1 MKANRYAFDAAARD
15 VLYRVISARRDVR
28 NYRPEPIPDEVIWR
42 ILEAA
47 HQAPSVG
54 FMQPWNFLLIRDPAL
69 RKQVHDN
76 YVEVNRR
83 AAAAYEADANLRYRS
98 LKLQGILDSPLNLL
112 VTCDRARGGPA
123 VLGRTTMPET
133 DLYSTCLAIEN
144 LWLAARAEGLG
155 VGWMSIAEPE
165 CLQQIFDLPESVVP
179 VAYLTLGWPVEMPDE
194 PLLARVGWRQ
204 RTSLADLV
212 FENSWGV
219 AASKSTASEA
229 SPAAV
234 SGGVVTIGS
243 GRARRAQ
250 LTRPPGSLGRLEGC
264 SAWLADLQGSEHPRV
279 ERRWLLLFAGDHG
292 VTEEGVSAYRQ
303 EVTAKMVYQFVAGG
317 AAVSAIAR
325 QHGIQVRVADLGV
338 DHDFLGAKGV
348 ADKKVRRGTR
358 NLAREAAMTRE
369 ECQRAIH
376 AGAELVSEL
385 GDVDLLA
392 VGEMGIGNSTSAA
405 ALAAAL
411 LGISAS
417 EAVGIGTG
425 VGPRTMQ
432 HKVKVVEV
440 ALSLHHDALGDPT
453 TALACLGGYEIAGMV
468 GAIEQATRQGLA
480 VLLDGFITGVAA
492 LVAMRREPRV
502 SSVLMAGHRSAEPA
516 HNAILKALEL
526 EPILELDM
534 RLGEGSGAALAMALV
549 TTACRIDNEMVTFE
563 EAGIENAEREGG
575 RH

>member
-1 MKANRYAFDAAARD
+1 MKANRYAFDAAARE
-15 VLYRVISARRDVR
+15 VFYRVISARRDVR
-28 NYRPEPIPDEVIWR
+28 NYRPEPIPDEVLWR

-54 FMQPWNFLLIRDPAL
+54 FMQPWNFLLIRDQTL
-69 RKQVHDN
+69 RKKVHAN

-83 AAAAYEADANLRYRS
+83 AASAYAADTNLRYRS

-123 VLGRTTMPET
+123 VLGRMTMPET

-165 CLQQIFDLPESVVP
+165 CLQQIFDLPASVVP

-219 AASKSTASEA
+219 VASKSTASETAPATA
-229 SPAAV
+229 S
-234 SGGVVTIGS
+234 GEVVTIGS
-243 GRARRAQ
+243 GRARRAR
-250 LTRPPGSLGRLEGC
+250 LTRPPGSLGRLEGW
-264 SAWLADLQGSEHPRV
+264 SEWLANLQGSEHPRV

-303 EVTAKMVYQFVAGG
+303 EVTAKMVYQFVSGG

-358 NLAREAAMTRE
+358 NFAREAAMTRE
-369 ECQRAIH
+369 ECQRAIN
-376 AGAELVSEL
+376 AGTELVAELGE
-385 GDVDLLA
+385 VDLLA
-392 VGEMGIGNSTSAA
+392 VGEMGIGNSTSAS

-411 LGISAS
+411 LGLSAS
-417 EAVGIGTG
+417 AVVGTGTG
-425 VGPRTMQ
+425 VGPSTMQ
-432 HKVKVVEV
+432 HKVQVIEA
-440 ALSLHHDALGDPT
+440 ALALHRDASTDPT

-468 GAIEQATRQGLA
+468 GAIEQAARQGLA
-480 VLLDGFITGVAA
+480 VVLDGFITGVAA
-492 LVAMRREPRV
+492 LIAMRREPSV
-502 SSVLMAGHRSAEPA
+502 SAILMAGHRSAEPA
-516 HNAILKALEL
+516 HKEVLKALEL

-549 TTACRIDNEMVTFE
+549 TTACRIDSEMVTFE
-563 EAGIENAEREGG
+563 EAGLEDAEREGG
-575 RH
+575 RD

>member
-1 MKANRYAFDAAARD
+1 MNANRYAFDATARD

-28 NYRPEPIPDEVIWR
+28 NYRPDPIPDEVIWR

-54 FMQPWNFLLIRDPAL
+54 FMQPWNFLLIRDETL
-69 RKQVHDN
+69 RKQVHAN

-83 AAAAYEADANLRYRS
+83 AAAAYQADTNLRYRS
-98 LKLQGILDSPLNLL
+98 LKLQGILDAPLNLL

-123 VLGRTTMPET
+123 VLGRVTVPET

-144 LWLAARAEGLG
+144 LWLAARVEGLG
-155 VGWMSIAEPE
+155 IGWMSIAEPE
-165 CLQQIFDLPESVVP
+165 CLRRIFGLPDAVVP

-204 RTSLADLV
+204 RMSLADLV
-212 FENSWGV
+212 FENRWGV
-219 AASKSTASEA
+219 MASKSTASEA
-229 SPAAV
+229 SPSAAF
-234 SGGVVTIGS
+234 GEVVTIGS
-243 GRARRAQ
+243 GRARRAR

-264 SAWLADLQGSEHPRV
+264 SEWLAALQGLEHPRV
-279 ERRWLLLFAGDHG
+279 ERRWLLLFAADHG

-303 EVTAKMVYQFVAGG
+303 EVTAKMVYQFMAGG

-338 DHDFLGAKGV
+338 DHDFMGANGI

-358 NLAREAAMTRE
+358 NLVREAAMTRE
-369 ECQRAIH
+369 ECQRAIN

-385 GDVDLLA
+385 GEVDLLA

-411 LGISAS
+411 LGMSAS
-417 EAVGIGTG
+417 EVVGIGTG
-425 VGPRTMQ
+425 VGPRTLQ
-432 HKVKVVEV
+432 RKVKVVEA
-440 ALSLHHDALGDPT
+440 ALALHHDALADPM
-453 TALACLGGYEIAGMV
+453 TALTCLGGYEIAGMV
-468 GAIEQATRQGLA
+468 GAIEQAARQNLA
-480 VLLDGFITGVAA
+480 VILDGFITGVAA

-502 SSVLMAGHRSAEPA
+502 SAVLMAGHRSAEPV
-516 HNAILKALEL
+516 HHDILKALKL
-526 EPILELDM
+526 EPIL
-534 RLGEGSGAALAMALV
+534 
-549 TTACRIDNEMVTFE
+549 
-563 EAGIENAEREGG
+563 
-575 RH
+575 

>member
-1 MKANRYAFDAAARD
+1 MNANRYAFDAAARD
-15 VLYRVISARRDVR
+15 ALYRVISARRDVR
-28 NYRPEPIPDEVIWR
+28 NYRPEPIPDDVIWR
-42 ILEAA
+42 LLEAA

-54 FMQPWNFLLIRDPAL
+54 FMQPWNFLLIRDPSL
-69 RKQVHDN
+69 RKQVHAN
-76 YVEVNRR
+76 YVDVNRR
-83 AAAAYEADANLRYRS
+83 AAQAYEGDTNLRYRS
-98 LKLQGILDSPLNLL
+98 LKLQGILDAPLNLL
-112 VTCDRARGGPA
+112 VTCDRTRGGPS
-123 VLGRTTMPET
+123 VLGRATMPET

-155 VGWMSIAEPE
+155 IGWMSIAEPE
-165 CLQQIFDLPESVVP
+165 CLCRIFGLPDAVVP

-204 RTSLADLV
+204 RASLTDLV

-219 AASKSTASEA
+219 AASRATADVA
-229 SPAAV
+229 SPAAW
-234 SGGVVTIGS
+234 SGEVVTLGS
-243 GRARRAQ
+243 GRARRAR

-264 SAWLADLQGSEHPRV
+264 SEWLAGLQGVEHPRV
-279 ERRWLLLFAGDHG
+279 ERRWLLLFAADHG

-325 QHGIQVRVADLGV
+325 QHGIHVRVADLGV
-338 DHDFLGAKGV
+338 DHDFMGANGI

-358 NLAREAAMTRE
+358 NFVKEAAMTRE
-369 ECQRAIH
+369 ECQRAME

-385 GDVDLLA
+385 GEVDLLA

-411 LGISAS
+411 LGLSAS

-425 VGPRTMQ
+425 IGPDTLQ
-432 HKVKVVEV
+432 HKVDVVEAALALHHE
-440 ALSLHHDALGDPT
+440 ALSDPM

-468 GAIEQATRQGLA
+468 GAIEQAARQRLA
-480 VLLDGFITGVAA
+480 VVLDGFITGVAA

-502 SSVLMAGHRSAEPA
+502 AAVLMAGHRSAEPA
-516 HNAILKALEL
+516 HNAILKALQL

-549 TTACRIDNEMVTFE
+549 TTACRIDNDMVTFE
-563 EAGIENAEREGG
+563 EAGIEDAEREGG
-575 RH
+575 RA

>member
-1 MKANRYAFDAAARD
+1 MKANRYAFDAAARE

-54 FMQPWNFLLIRDPAL
+54 FMQPWNFLLIRDQTL
-69 RKQVHDN
+69 RKKVHAN
-76 YVEVNRR
+76 FIEVNRR

-112 VTCDRARGGPA
+112 VTCDRARGGPD
-123 VLGRTTMPET
+123 VLGRMTMPET

-165 CLQQIFDLPESVVP
+165 CLRQIFDLPESVVP
-179 VAYLTLGWPVEMPDE
+179 IAYLTLGWPVEMPDE

-212 FENSWGV
+212 FENTWGV
-219 AASKSTASEA
+219 AASKAIVSEAAPATASGE
-229 SPAAV
+229 
-234 SGGVVTIGS
+234 VVTLGS
-243 GRARRAQ
+243 GRARRAR
-250 LTRPPGSLGRLEGC
+250 LTRPPGSLGRLEGW
-264 SAWLADLQGSEHPRV
+264 SEWLANLQGLEHPRV

-385 GDVDLLA
+385 GEVDLLA
-392 VGEMGIGNSTSAA
+392 VGEMGIGNSTSAS

-411 LGISAS
+411 LGLSAS
-417 EAVGIGTG
+417 EVVGVGTG
-425 VGPRTMQ
+425 VGPSTMQ
-432 HKVKVVEV
+432 HKVQVIEA
-440 ALSLHHDALGDPT
+440 ALALHRDELSDPT
-453 TALACLGGYEIAGMV
+453 RALACLGGYEMAGIV
-468 GAIEQATRQGLA
+468 GAIEQAARQGLA
-480 VLLDGFITGVAA
+480 VVLDGFITGAAA
-492 LVAMRREPRV
+492 LVAMRREPSV
-502 SSVLMAGHRSAEPA
+502 SAVLMAGHRSAEPA
-516 HNAILKALEL
+516 HAEVLKALKL

-549 TTACRIDNEMVTFE
+549 TTACRIDSEMVTFE
-563 EAGIENAEREGG
+563 EAGIEDAERHGG
-575 RH
+575 RD

>member
-1 MKANRYAFDAAARD
+1 MNANRYAFDAAARD
-15 VLYRVISARRDVR
+15 ALYRVISARRDVR
-28 NYRPEPIPDEVIWR
+28 NYRPEPIPDAVIWR
-42 ILEAA
+42 LLEAA

-54 FMQPWNFLLIRDPAL
+54 FMQPWNFLLIRDPWL

-76 YVEVNRR
+76 YIEVNRR
-83 AAAAYEADANLRYRS
+83 AAEAYEADANLRYRS
-98 LKLQGILDSPLNLL
+98 LKLQGILDAPLNIL
-112 VTCDRARGGPA
+112 VTCDRMRGGPA
-123 VLGRTTMPET
+123 VLGRVTMPET

-155 VGWMSIAEPE
+155 IGWMSIAEPA
-165 CLQQIFDLPESVVP
+165 CLQRIFGLPDAVVP

-204 RTSLADLV
+204 RTPLTDLV

-219 AASKSTASEA
+219 VASKSTASEA
-229 SPAAV
+229 SPSAV
-234 SGGVVTIGS
+234 SGEALTIGS
-243 GRARRAQ
+243 GRARRAR

-264 SAWLADLQGSEHPRV
+264 SAWLADLQGLEHPRV
-279 ERRWLLLFAGDHG
+279 ERCWLLLCAADHG

-338 DHDFLGAKGV
+338 NHDFMGASGI

-358 NLAREAAMTRE
+358 NLVREAAMTRD
-369 ECQRAIH
+369 ECQRAID

-392 VGEMGIGNSTSAA
+392 LGEMGIGNSTSAA

-425 VGPRTMQ
+425 VGPSTLQ
-432 HKVKVVEV
+432 NKVNVVEA
-440 ALSLHHDALGDPT
+440 ALALHHDALADPM
-453 TALACLGGYEIAGMV
+453 TALARLGGYEMAGIV
-468 GAIEQATRQGLA
+468 GAIEQAARQRLA
-480 VLLDGFITGVAA
+480 VVLDGFITGVAA
-492 LVAMRREPRV
+492 LVAMRREPGV
-502 SSVLMAGHRSAEPA
+502 SAVLLAGHRSAEPV
-516 HNAILKALEL
+516 HQAILQALKL
-526 EPILELDM
+526 EPLLELDM
-534 RLGEGSGAALAMALV
+534 RLGEGSGAALAMVLV

-563 EAGIENAEREGG
+563 EAGIEDAEREGG
-575 RH
+575 RD

>member
-1 MKANRYAFDAAARD
+1 
-15 VLYRVISARRDVR
+15 
-28 NYRPEPIPDEVIWR
+28 
-42 ILEAA
+42 
-47 HQAPSVG
+47 
-54 FMQPWNFLLIRDPAL
+54 
-69 RKQVHDN
+69 
-76 YVEVNRR
+76 
-83 AAAAYEADANLRYRS
+83 
-98 LKLQGILDSPLNLL
+98 
-112 VTCDRARGGPA
+112 
-123 VLGRTTMPET
+123 MPET

-165 CLQQIFDLPESVVP
+165 CLRQIFGLPESVVP

-212 FENSWGV
+212 FENSWGIV
-219 AASKSTASEA
+219 ASKSTESET
-229 SPAAV
+229 SPTAV
-234 SGGVVTIGS
+234 SGEGLTIGS

-264 SAWLADLQGSEHPRV
+264 SQWLADLQGSEHPRV

-292 VTEEGVSAYRQ
+292 VTAEGVSAYRQ

-369 ECQRAIH
+369 ECQRAID

-392 VGEMGIGNSTSAA
+392 VGEMGIGNSTSAS
-405 ALAAAL
+405 ALAATL

-417 EAVGIGTG
+417 AAVGIGTG
-425 VGPRTMQ
+425 VGPNTMQ
-432 HKVKVVEV
+432 RKIQVIEA
-440 ALSLHHDALGDPT
+440 ALALHRDELTDPT
-453 TALACLGGYEIAGMV
+453 AALACLGGYEIAGMV
-468 GAIEQATRQGLA
+468 GAIEQAARQRLA
-480 VLLDGFITGVAA
+480 VVLDGFITGVAA

-502 SSVLMAGHRSAEPA
+502 SAILMAGHRSAEPA
-516 HNAILKALEL
+516 HGEILKALEL

-549 TTACRIDNEMVTFE
+549 TTACRIDSEMVTFE

-575 RH
+575 RA

>member
-1 MKANRYAFDAAARD
+1 MNASRYAFDTAAREAF
-15 VLYRVISARRDVR
+15 YRVIAARRDVR
-28 NYRPEPIPDEVIWR
+28 NYLPEPIPDDVIWR
-42 ILEAA
+42 LLEAA

-54 FMQPWNFLLIRDPAL
+54 FMQPWNFLLIRNPDL
-69 RKQVHDN
+69 RKQVHEN
-76 YVEVNRR
+76 YVKVNRR
-83 AAAAYEADANLRYRS
+83 AAEAYEADTNLRYRS
-98 LKLQGILDSPLNLL
+98 LKLQGILDAPLNLL
-112 VTCDRARGGPA
+112 VTCDRTRGGPS
-123 VLGRTTMPET
+123 VLGRVTMPET

-155 VGWMSIAEPE
+155 IGWMSIAEPE
-165 CLQQIFDLPESVVP
+165 CLRQIFDLPDSVVP

-219 AASKSTASEA
+219 TASRSTTDTA
-229 SPAAV
+229 MPSTL
-234 SGGVVTIGS
+234 SGEVVTIGS
-243 GRARRAQ
+243 GRARRAR

-264 SAWLADLQGSEHPRV
+264 SEWLAQLQGVEHPRV
-279 ERRWLLLFAGDHG
+279 ERRWLLLFAADHG

-317 AAVSAIAR
+317 AAVNAIAR
-325 QHGIQVRVADLGV
+325 QHGIHVRVADLGV
-338 DHDFLGAKGV
+338 DHDFRGAKGI

-358 NLAREAAMTRE
+358 NFAKEAAMTRD
-369 ECQRAIH
+369 ECQLAID

-417 EAVGIGTG
+417 QAVGIGTG
-425 VGPRTMQ
+425 IGPGTLQ
-432 HKVKVVEV
+432 HKVHVVEA
-440 ALSLHHDALGDPT
+440 ALALHQHALADPT

-468 GAIEQATRQGLA
+468 GAIEQAARQNLA
-480 VLLDGFITGVAA
+480 VILDGFITGVAA
-492 LVAMRREPRV
+492 LIAVRREPSV
-502 SSVLMAGHRSAEPA
+502 AAVLMAGHRSAEPV
-516 HNAILKALEL
+516 HDAILKALEL
-526 EPILELDM
+526 EPMLELDM
-534 RLGEGSGAALAMALV
+534 RLGEGSGAALAMSLV
-549 TTACRIDNEMVTFE
+549 TTACRIDHEMVTFE
-563 EAGIENAEREGG
+563 EAGIEDAERQGG
-575 RH
+575 RT